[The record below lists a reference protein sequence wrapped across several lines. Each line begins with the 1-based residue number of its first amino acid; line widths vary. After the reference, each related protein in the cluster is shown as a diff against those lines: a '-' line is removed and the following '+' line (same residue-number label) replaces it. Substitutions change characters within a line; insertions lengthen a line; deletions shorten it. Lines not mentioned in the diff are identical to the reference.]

1 MFALFGRRYLC
12 GGASVVIPP
21 SLNMK
26 YVATMQ
32 IKEITVTK
40 S

>member
-12 GGASVVIPP
+12 GSASVVIPL

-26 YVATMQ
+26 YVAAMQ
-32 IKEITVTK
+32 IKK
-40 S
+40 SQ